1 MHLRR
6 CNPRGFVL
14 HFKLAFEG
22 KNIMSAKTIGLLV
35 SVAVLALAAC
45 AKNTETAVAAEDGE
59 AVAEAPA
66 AAPVIEVN
74 EGEPID
80 GDVTLTVPATVM
92 AGAEIDLSFT
102 GPANRG
108 DYIDIVP
115 RGSTQTSGELNYIYI
130 PAAAKGE
137 KLRALTAPGD
147 YDVRYVL
154 ELAGSR
160 IIKAVQPLTVTAAS
174 ASLTAPSAASG
185 AEPLSIEWTGPGNPG
200 DYIDVVPAGYATTS
214 GEIAYAYTASGNPVK
229 FSAPGAAGAYEIRYV
244 IEGPGGRK
252 VLTSSPLA
260 VTLPVA
266 NLTAPETARKN
277 AKLIVEYEG
286 PMRSG
291 DYIDLVKKG
300 YVATSG
306 ELSYFYADGK
316 SANELEMPAEAGA
329 YEIRYV
335 MEAPGGR
342 IILDRQSIEVR

>member
-1 MHLRR
+1 
-6 CNPRGFVL
+6 
-14 HFKLAFEG
+14 
-22 KNIMSAKTIGLLV
+22 
-35 SVAVLALAAC
+35 
-45 AKNTETAVAAEDGE
+45 
-59 AVAEAPA
+59 
-66 AAPVIEVN
+66 
-74 EGEPID
+74 
-80 GDVTLTVPATVM
+80 
-92 AGAEIDLSFT
+92 
-102 GPANRG
+102 
-108 DYIDIVP
+108 
-115 RGSTQTSGELNYIYI
+115 
-130 PAAAKGE
+130 
-137 KLRALTAPGD
+137 LRAVTAPGD

-160 IIKAVQPLTVTAAS
+160 IIKAVQPLTITAAS
-174 ASLTAPSAASG
+174 ASLAAPLAASG

-300 YVATSG
+300 FVATSG

-342 IILDRQSIEVR
+342 IILDRQAIEVR